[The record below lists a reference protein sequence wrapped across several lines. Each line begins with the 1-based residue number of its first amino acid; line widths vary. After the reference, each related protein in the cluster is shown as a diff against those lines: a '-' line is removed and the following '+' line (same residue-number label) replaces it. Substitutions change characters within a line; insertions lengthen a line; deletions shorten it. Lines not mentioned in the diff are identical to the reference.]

1 MAGRYGFGPFF
12 FRASVIYSS
21 AVSATPQ
28 DWLLLHTGS
37 RPAAE
42 NMAMDE
48 ALLEAAPQS
57 GKPVL
62 RFYGWTEPAATFGYF
77 QSYSAVAPMT
87 RLRPLVRRPTG
98 GGLVPHDG
106 DWTYS
111 LIFPPTDPW
120 YALKAVKSYER
131 VHAWIRSSFAQA
143 GVATELSAGAFGKTP
158 GQCFAGAERFDLLW
172 QARKIAGAAQRRN
185 RHGLLVQGSIQPP
198 PGVAKADWQ
207 KAFCDAAHRQW
218 GVNWA
223 PLEAGPALEG
233 RASDVAQQKYSQRSY
248 NERR

>member
-1 MAGRYGFGPFF
+1 
-12 FRASVIYSS
+12 
-21 AVSATPQ
+21 
-28 DWLLLHTGS
+28 
-37 RPAAE
+37 
-42 NMAMDE
+42 MDE
-48 ALLEAAPQS
+48 ALIEAALQF

-62 RFYGWTEPAATFGYF
+62 RFYGWTEPSATFGYF
-77 QSYSAVAPMT
+77 QKYSEVAAMT

-120 YALKAVKSYER
+120 YELKAIQSYGR
-131 VHAWIRSSFAQA
+131 VHAWIQSSFAQA
-143 GVATELSAGAFGKTP
+143 GVATELSAGAFGKIL

-185 RHGLLVQGSIQPP
+185 RNGLLVQGSIQPP
-198 PGVAKADWQ
+198 PGLALADWQ
-207 KAFCDAAHRQW
+207 QAFCDIAHRQW
-218 GVNWA
+218 RVNWK
-223 PLEAGPALEG
+223 PLEAAPALER
-233 RASDVAQQKYSQRSY
+233 RAIELARQKFSQPSY